1 MDASER
7 FRSRSK
13 GIDVPVRSSAIAIL
27 SRVGLDRIARAV
39 LRRSRLA
46 AARIRSLRPPLQAAG
61 ARLKAWPSTRRL
73 LRSYRAILAT
83 RIAFTQKGTPGT
95 DAIAVIVCLW
105 IRPERLEDILRI
117 ADSQRSTRPI
127 RLVLWN
133 NNPAHNSDYLARIN
147 AFEASGSLASI
158 EFHASAN
165 NIGGVGRFVA
175 ARELTRRGYGGPFI
189 MLDDDQDFGPE
200 FVQTLLD
207 AWSPRTVAGVWAWSN
222 DGAYW
227 SRTQVTTDGSPAMH
241 IGTGGSICDSAIVRD
256 DRFFTAIPT
265 RYLFMEDIWMSRV
278 ALRNG
283 WQLRMVA
290 VPVEFVLSD
299 LDQGHALFDRKE
311 GFYDWLKDE
320 RRLPVLTS
328 PGVGAV

>member
-1 MDASER
+1 
-7 FRSRSK
+7 
-13 GIDVPVRSSAIAIL
+13 VPLRSSAIAIL
-27 SRVGLDRIARAV
+27 NRFGLDRIARAV
-39 LRRSRLA
+39 FRRLRAAGSRIMGIRAPLDA
-46 AARIRSLRPPLQAAG
+46 AAG
-61 ARLKAWPSTRRL
+61 RLKALPSTRQL
-73 LRSYRAILAT
+73 LASYRSILRT
-83 RIAFTQKGTPGT
+83 RITFDVPKGTPDP

-133 NNPAHNSDYLARIN
+133 NNPAHNSDYRARIN
-147 AFEASGSLASI
+147 AFEPSGSLESI
-158 EFHASAN
+158 EFHASPH

-175 ARELTRRGYGGPFI
+175 ARELTRQGYDGPFI

-207 AWSPRTVAGVWAWSN
+207 AWSPRTIAGVWAWSN

-256 DRFFTAIPT
+256 DRFFTGIPT

-283 WQLRMVA
+283 WMLKMVD
-290 VPVEFVLSD
+290 VPVEFVMSD

-320 RRLPVLTS
+320 RHLPLLTVL
-328 PGVGAV
+328 PGVDAL